1 MKTYPPKACTICGKL
16 WQPTNRYQATR
27 NLTCSPECNGRRI
40 SQGKKG
46 VKRAPIRTATCQT
59 CGVDFAIPVYRG
71 TRPQKLCSHRCNG
84 KERAKNLILYS
95 DNGKGKKNPAKGS
108 PGAKNPAWKGGVTYW
123 RKKGNYKPIKYV
135 RCPVTFLPMA
145 RADGYV
151 MEHRI
156 LMAER
161 TRYLLMRAEVVHHL
175 DHNPA
180 NNDPGNLELWPT
192 NGSHKAF
199 EHGRIVPG
207 AACRWFPVASA
218 LR

>member
-1 MKTYPPKACTICGKL
+1 MVCGSQ
-16 WQPTNRYQATR
+16 WTAATKDQGK
-27 NLTCSPECNGRRI
+27 NKTCSRECNRKRI
-40 SQGKKG
+40 SQGNKG

-59 CGVDFAIPVYRG
+59 CGVDFVIPAYRG
-71 TRPQKLCSHRCNG
+71 NRPQKFCSHRCNG

-95 DNGKGKKNPAKGS
+95 GNGLGKKRPGKGLS
-108 PGAKNPAWKGGVTYW
+108 GATNPAWKGGVTYF
-123 RKKGNYKPIKYV
+123 KTHGNYTGVKYI
-135 RCPVTFLPMA
+135 RCPQPFLPMA

-151 MEHRI
+151 MEHRL

-161 TRYLLMRAEVVHHL
+161 AGYLLMRTEVVHHL
-175 DHNPA
+175 DHDPR

-207 AACRWFPVASA
+207 AACRWFPMVLA
-218 LR
+218 LP